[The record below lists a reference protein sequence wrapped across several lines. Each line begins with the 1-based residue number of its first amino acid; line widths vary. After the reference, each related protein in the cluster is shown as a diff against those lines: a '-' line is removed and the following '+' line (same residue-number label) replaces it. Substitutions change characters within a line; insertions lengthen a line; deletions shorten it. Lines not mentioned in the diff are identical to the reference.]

1 MKYKVLLTFAIVLLF
16 SQHVWAQYGIPDS
29 LKNRV
34 HQYQQSQQDTAH
46 VKIIRIIPIRYFK
59 EPGFRLITDDSLKRW
74 QLWTNPVEW
83 ENRQKGV
90 ITHRLGAMGKN
101 DGYIQLDHGNNYRKV
116 YFDGIKLNDPVS
128 ESFNATRL
136 PQHIIKN
143 YYLDTDGIN
152 AVSRIRSSDFYVLK
166 PFTRVDYEQSKYGYR
181 SLNALV
187 TQNVTRKIN
196 VLAKYW
202 GKSEQGVY
210 SNSKFVG
217 DQIFGKVTDHMNHKM
232 VWSTSLLFNGWTQD
246 QSDGYVIQHMSTFNF
261 DRLNTR
267 AKVQG
272 GGGGFSSGV
281 PPRSKVNSTVA
292 KTTLYF
298 RRDTTHRANFR
309 LTGYYQSYHRFYGNS
324 LDSALVR
331 NQYQIYP
338 ADSSNYK
345 VRRFG
350 FSARKT
356 LTLGPT
362 VLDVEANINRN
373 VVPQKSNE
381 ALTKTFW
388 TMYHIEARNG
398 WNIFNAAKLNL
409 KGNHTYRSDGFS
421 TRSATAR
428 FDWHVFK
435 PLRIHASIAA
445 GSKMP
450 TIQELYWKST
460 AFSGNAN
467 LKNQQVQRAE
477 VGLQIQLSKALQIG
491 FKAYGSRYHN
501 PIVLGLNR
509 KFENI
514 GTYLSQGGVAW
525 AQLDNTHWEMDLSTT
540 YQRFSSTDNR
550 LENRILNSSGN
561 RLWNRLGVYWKG
573 YALKRATYVKM
584 GLFGLISPF
593 SYRSAH
599 YYPQLD
605 KWEYMNE
612 DPAIPS
618 FYRLDFDVAARIR
631 WFMMYFRVENVTNG
645 LGQLGFFETADYP
658 MAPRVFR
665 FGIRVIFRN

>member
-356 LTLGPT
+356 LTL
-362 VLDVEANINRN
+362 
-373 VVPQKSNE
+373 
-381 ALTKTFW
+381 
-388 TMYHIEARNG
+388 
-398 WNIFNAAKLNL
+398 
-409 KGNHTYRSDGFS
+409 
-421 TRSATAR
+421 
-428 FDWHVFK
+428 
-435 PLRIHASIAA
+435 
-445 GSKMP
+445 
-450 TIQELYWKST
+450 
-460 AFSGNAN
+460 
-467 LKNQQVQRAE
+467 
-477 VGLQIQLSKALQIG
+477 
-491 FKAYGSRYHN
+491 
-501 PIVLGLNR
+501 
-509 KFENI
+509 
-514 GTYLSQGGVAW
+514 
-525 AQLDNTHWEMDLSTT
+525 
-540 YQRFSSTDNR
+540 
-550 LENRILNSSGN
+550 
-561 RLWNRLGVYWKG
+561 
-573 YALKRATYVKM
+573 
-584 GLFGLISPF
+584 
-593 SYRSAH
+593 
-599 YYPQLD
+599 
-605 KWEYMNE
+605 
-612 DPAIPS
+612 
-618 FYRLDFDVAARIR
+618 
-631 WFMMYFRVENVTNG
+631 
-645 LGQLGFFETADYP
+645 
-658 MAPRVFR
+658 
-665 FGIRVIFRN
+665 